1 MKGIYILVFLLGSCM
16 AGGSDFKS
24 NGVLLR
30 LMGLIE
36 SMGTGI
42 STAETLTL
50 SGYLKDE
57 NGNAIANASL
67 GVEGS
72 SSTNLQKTVTTAT
85 KTDSEGRYSLTLKV
99 GTYSIRV
106 TNSSGASLGTFT
118 VQASSKDKDPIV
130 TVPLGSFVVTV
141 SALNNGNTSSP
152 NALSY
157 SGSPYTFTRNNV
169 IANRTPTYSGS
180 ITSCKS
186 IPTLPTGLSISS
198 TCVIS
203 GTPMVIQNATP
214 YHIVAK
220 NSYGSASTLIVI
232 TVNQL
237 APSGLGYFN
246 NVVSLTQNIPMA
258 SLQTYYTGTITSCL
272 YCRPQNSKKKGEI
285 KKLSGF
291 RGTDYF

>member
-1 MKGIYILVFLLGSCM
+1 M